1 MEIGLRAS
9 GAFLSINSE
18 QDGVELENSEVIFTD
33 QGLYLYK
40 SYSNGHV
47 YDTSKVW
54 LSLFKTLLSPPY
66 QVPSIILPRGF
77 PTFSAYERLAK
88 YVPPELTGGLLT
100 WKADFY
106 DENKIY
112 LDFNIRQTKGG
123 FDIILTPDCLP
134 SLEAA
139 IQGAEHDIDAGE
151 TPRSRSLVLQKDLA
165 GLVYDHV
172 VAAIVAHPDPEIREM
187 KVLGRVVSAFVV
199 QVMEGGGTDPKVLG
213 AGLDFPRFV
222 KGKKRYESLE
232 KEPQNLGKA
241 KESLI
246 AKLSA
251 VITEAISAW
260 CTALDLDLF
269 FQQHKEAFF
278 KLRLWLQQQS
288 EIGCARRKL
297 HEMRQVMEEL
307 AATVPLSSFPVRYQL
322 EVMRWIFK
330 NEDRVWRYRGG
341 RDGCETVEEFLSF
354 VDTAAVPG
362 SKTTKFPGVITFA
375 VARKQRREGEK
386 PPQDHPEDLFPLQ
399 NIIGYAVG
407 EFVLLEKKPDTTRFD
422 TSGYSRVKAGPGDR
436 RGVTYEIVTAWVDQR
451 FRGNSVSTDMYIE
464 VMQRA
469 PVVRRCGSILF
480 DLKKGGL
487 ERVISTSWFFWTLAQ
502 LRLLPWIVRTR
513 ESSYTIDN
521 TLTRQ
526 EEPFEQVI
534 LNAGILSW
542 ATFGLR
548 VMQAAR
554 HRLLRWF
561 PAWIRWN
568 KGE

>member
-1 MEIGLRAS
+1 VEIGLRAS

-199 QVMEGGGTDPKVLG
+199 QVMEGAPK
-213 AGLDFPRFV
+213 P
-222 KGKKRYESLE
+222 
-232 KEPQNLGKA
+232 
-241 KESLI
+241 
-246 AKLSA
+246 
-251 VITEAISAW
+251 
-260 CTALDLDLF
+260 
-269 FQQHKEAFF
+269 
-278 KLRLWLQQQS
+278 
-288 EIGCARRKL
+288 
-297 HEMRQVMEEL
+297 
-307 AATVPLSSFPVRYQL
+307 
-322 EVMRWIFK
+322 
-330 NEDRVWRYRGG
+330 
-341 RDGCETVEEFLSF
+341 
-354 VDTAAVPG
+354 
-362 SKTTKFPGVITFA
+362 
-375 VARKQRREGEK
+375 REG
-386 PPQDHPEDLFPLQ
+386 QR
-399 NIIGYAVG
+399 
-407 EFVLLEKKPDTTRFD
+407 EF
-422 TSGYSRVKAGPGDR
+422 DR
-436 RGVTYEIVTAWVDQR
+436 QA
-451 FRGNSVSTDMYIE
+451 FRRYH
-464 VMQRA
+464 
-469 PVVRRCGSILF
+469 
-480 DLKKGGL
+480 GGH
-487 ERVISTSWFFWTLAQ
+487 F
-502 LRLLPWIVRTR
+502 RLVHSP
-513 ESSYTIDN
+513 
-521 TLTRQ
+521 
-526 EEPFEQVI
+526 
-534 LNAGILSW
+534 
-542 ATFGLR
+542 
-548 VMQAAR
+548 
-554 HRLLRWF
+554 
-561 PAWIRWN
+561 
-568 KGE
+568 